1 MDSTDYKVAAAIAA
15 NNQDEQ
21 EAIKGYYELLAML
34 MDPADKAIIE
44 EIISDEKN
52 HGHLLAELA
61 LKYDGNIAEAK
72 D

>member
-1 MDSTDYKVAAAIAA
+1 MQTNYQIAQAIAA

-21 EAIKGYYELLAML
+21 SAIAGYYDLLDIIT
-34 MDPADKAIIE
+34 DPKDQDIIK

-52 HGHLLAELA
+52 HSHLLTNLV
-61 LKYDGNIAEAK
+61 LKYDSNIIEAE

>member
-1 MDSTDYKVAAAIAA
+1 MNGNFSVAAAIAA

-21 EAIKGYYELLAML
+21 EAIKGYYELLNVIT
-34 MDPADKAIIE
+34 DPADQAIIK

-52 HGHLLAELA
+52 HSHLLTDLA
-61 LKYDGNIAEAK
+61 LKYDTNIAEAE